1 MQREA
6 PLKGDAVTPVQIE
19 AYVDATS
26 AALGLR
32 LRPDHR
38 TGVLRYLAL
47 AAEFAAVV
55 DAVPLD
61 PHHEPAVAFSPVVPR
76 EKEQ

>member
-1 MQREA
+1 M
-6 PLKGDAVTPVQIE
+6 TPVQIE
-19 AYVDATS
+19 TYVDAAA

-32 LRPDHR
+32 LRPNHR
-38 TGVLRYLAL
+38 AGVVRYFAL

-55 DAVPLD
+55 EAVPLE
-61 PHHEPAVAFSPVVPR
+61 PHDEPAVNFSPVAPR